1 MKKDSVLKLRP
12 DIEYVRKWTR
22 QFEAKHGECDPT
34 TEILKILDYLQLVE
48 DEFDRRELYLEAFMK
63 LTEDG
68 DANNE

>member
-22 QFEAKHGECDPT
+22 QFETKHGECEAT
-34 TEILKILDYLQLVE
+34 TEILKILDYLELVE

-63 LTEDG
+63 LTERDEV
-68 DANNE
+68 NNG